1 MNENNSL
8 YMKSLE
14 KAFVLLQAFND
25 NSNGGHMT
33 HKEMQKAS
41 GLDSSTVQRLSYTL
55 VQLGY
60 LERGSNRTY
69 GIGRKFLE
77 HAFEFLRNS
86 PVVQRA
92 SPVLMQLQ
100 AETGE
105 RVDVSLFNDLTMIYA
120 LRRQT
125 KRQTFYATLIGR
137 QVPTYAS
144 TGGRVVMAH
153 LDRERR
159 EDILARSNL
168 RKVTPKTITDKSEI
182 LERVDQAREK
192 GYALCMEEMMLGEI
206 VLASPI
212 LESDGTPLGA
222 IHISGSLADW
232 NVQDFQD
239 RNAPLAIQAAR
250 SIST

>member
-1 MNENNSL
+1 MTEKNSL
-8 YMKSLE
+8 FVKSLE
-14 KAFVLLQAFND
+14 KAFILLQSFND
-25 NSNGGHMT
+25 NAQGGRMT
-33 HKEMQKAS
+33 HKEMQQAS
-41 GLDSSTVQRLSYTL
+41 GLDSSTVQRVSYTL

-60 LERGSNRTY
+60 LERGPNRTY

-100 AETGE
+100 EETGE
-105 RVDVSLFNDLTMIYA
+105 RVDVSLFNDLSMMYV

-153 LDRERR
+153 LDPAHRD
-159 EDILARSNL
+159 DILNRSDL
-168 RKVTPKTITDKSEI
+168 KQITPKTITDREKI
-182 LERVDQAREK
+182 LERVAEAREK
-192 GYALCMEEMMLGEI
+192 GYALCLEEMMLGEI
-206 VLASPI
+206 VLACPI
-212 LESDGTPLGA
+212 LESNGTPVGA
-222 IHISGSLADW
+222 IHVSGSLADW
-232 NVQDFQD
+232 DVQSFAE

>member
-1 MNENNSL
+1 MSEKSSL
-8 YMKSLE
+8 YVKSLE
-14 KAFVLLQAFND
+14 KAFVLLQSFED
-25 NSNGGHMT
+25 NSNGGRMT
-33 HKEMQKAS
+33 HKEMQEAS
-41 GLDSSTVQRLSYTL
+41 GLDSSTVQRLSHTL

-69 GIGRKFLE
+69 AIGRKFLE

-137 QVPTYAS
+137 RVPTFAT

-153 LDRERR
+153 LDPAHRD
-159 EDILARSNL
+159 DILDRSDL
-168 RKVTPKTITDKSEI
+168 RQITPKTITDKGRI
-182 LERVDQAREK
+182 LEEVALAREQ
-192 GYALCMEEMMLGEI
+192 GYALCVEEMMLGEI

-212 LESDGTPLGA
+212 FESNNIPVGA
-222 IHISGSLADW
+222 IHVSGSLADW
-232 NVQDFQD
+232 DVQSF
-239 RNAPLAIQAAR
+239 REKNAPLAIQAAR
-250 SIST
+250 SISN